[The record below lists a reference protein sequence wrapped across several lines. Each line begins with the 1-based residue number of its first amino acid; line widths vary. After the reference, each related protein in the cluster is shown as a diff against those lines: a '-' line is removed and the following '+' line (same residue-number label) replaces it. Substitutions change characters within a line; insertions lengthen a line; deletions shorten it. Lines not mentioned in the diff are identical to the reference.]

1 MNKLNSKFFEYLKAH
16 PCFGP
21 VTPLSHNRY
30 KVSCRTCE
38 ESFNNPRVHVLK
50 KHLESAKHAAR
61 KAVRSGVGLTKKETV
76 QRDKLLL
83 LFPFLRF
90 IAPYLVCSYCE
101 LVFSCGASPSM
112 IANHEKCRKHQD
124 LKAEYQ
130 LKYSKLQALQSLHSA
145 HHHHQHQQTLA
156 ENDHDQQLM
165 MMKAAANLVYA
176 AAAASAA
183 AAAASA
189 QPIDV
194 KMEEDESEM
203 GSEISDQEVSEHE
216 GKEHLLQRRPGV
228 IFFST
233 KDGRIVNLSEML

>member
-1 MNKLNSKFFEYLKAH
+1 MNKLNGKFFEYLKAH

-61 KAVRSGVGLTKKETV
+61 KAVRAGVGLTKKETV

-124 LKAEYQ
+124 LKAEYL
-130 LKYSKLQALQSLHSA
+130 LKFSKLQALQA
-145 HHHHQHQQTLA
+145 YQVQQTL
-156 ENDHDQQLM
+156 EQNHNEIML
-165 MMKAAANLVYA
+165 MKAAANFVYQA
-176 AAAASAA
+176 ANEANQHYQRQLSE
-183 AAAASA
+183 
-189 QPIDV
+189 I
-194 KMEEDESEM
+194 KKEESE
-203 GSEISDQEVSEHE
+203 D
-216 GKEHLLQRRPGV
+216 GKNDFHIQNLSRRPGV

>member
-1 MNKLNSKFFEYLKAH
+1 
-16 PCFGP
+16 
-21 VTPLSHNRY
+21 
-30 KVSCRTCE
+30 
-38 ESFNNPRVHVLK
+38 
-50 KHLESAKHAAR
+50 
-61 KAVRSGVGLTKKETV
+61 
-76 QRDKLLL
+76 
-83 LFPFLRF
+83 
-90 IAPYLVCSYCE
+90 
-101 LVFSCGASPSM
+101 
-112 IANHEKCRKHQD
+112 
-124 LKAEYQ
+124 
-130 LKYSKLQALQSLHSA
+130 
-145 HHHHQHQQTLA
+145 
-156 ENDHDQQLM
+156 